1 MKEEWLMPS
10 AVVPVDSKTTA
21 ALVNEVKR
29 LIGVVGSMALA
40 AAERDQARELLEEL
54 NMSIESKMAS
64 QIVSYIQETA
74 QHRKVDM
81 PILLALLNARLLQA
95 PEPELHV
102 DGVEMG
108 KQLQAEMTKGV
119 ITKCY

>member
-1 MKEEWLMPS
+1 MTNI
-10 AVVPVDSKTTA
+10 ATA
-21 ALVNEVKR
+21 CKLQAIIDQAPLTHT
-29 LIGVVGSMALA
+29 AQ
-40 AAERDQARELLEEL
+40 QARELLEEL
-54 NMSIESKMAS
+54 NMSIESQMAS

-102 DGVEMG
+102 DGIAMG
-108 KQLQAEMTKGV
+108 KQLQAEMTKGL
-119 ITKCY
+119 